1 MNDKLF
7 WQLLELIPLQNSL
20 KKALFNKIEWMA
32 FCCQILGS
40 PPTQAEQDSVSY
52 LVATLIVQLAF
63 N

>member
-7 WQLLELIPLQNSL
+7 WQLLELIPLQNGL

-40 PPTQAEQDSVSY
+40 TPAEQDSVSY